1 MIEEIRGD
9 TRKKMDHTLEM
20 LKRDLTA
27 VRTGRANPG
36 LLNPVMV
43 NYYGTH
49 TPLNQIAS
57 IATPDPQL
65 LTVQPYDKSIVKD
78 VEKAIASSD
87 LGFNPQ
93 VDGTLI
99 RVPIPPLTEERRKE
113 LVKHVH
119 KMGEDSK
126 VALRNIRRDANDKLK
141 KLEKDKKV
149 SQDEERRAQE
159 QIQQETDGHTKKIDE
174 IIKSKEKELM
184 TV

>member
-1 MIEEIRGD
+1 MIEEVRTE
-9 TRKKMDHTLEM
+9 TRKKMDHTIEM
-20 LKRDLTA
+20 LKRDLSA

-43 NYYGTH
+43 NYYGTQ
-49 TPLNQIAS
+49 TPLNQVAN

-65 LTVQPYDKSIVKD
+65 LTVTPYDKSIVKD
-78 VEKAIASSD
+78 VEKAIAASD
-87 LGFNPQ
+87 LGINPQ

-99 RVPIPPLTEERRKE
+99 RVPIPALTEERRKE

-119 KMGEDSK
+119 KMGEDGK
-126 VALRNIRRDANDKLK
+126 IALRNIRRDANEKLK

-149 SQDEERRAQE
+149 SQDDERRAQE
-159 QIQQETDGHTKKIDE
+159 QIQHETDGHTKKIDE